1 MAGLEGSRDLQDK
14 LIALQN
20 GTASRAVLMMLGQEV
35 VSLAKKKVPRK
46 TGNLDR
52 TIRVDEVSADDQ
64 SLRVVAGST
73 NGRVGYAQY
82 VEFGTGIYGPKR
94 RPIVPVRA
102 KALRFPA
109 IGAQTRLSGNLTS
122 AQQRAGGGFQ
132 FRKSVRGRRATPFLY
147 PAASEAARNVGL
159 APAVVKVWNDAS

>member
-1 MAGLEGSRDLQDK
+1 MAGLEGSRDLRDK

-20 GTASRAVLMMLGQEV
+20 GTASRAVLMMLGTEV
-35 VSLAKKKVPRK
+35 VSLAKRKVPRK

-52 TIRVDEVSADDQ
+52 TIRVDDVSADDQ
-64 SLRVVAGST
+64 SLRVVAGSS

-94 RPIVPVRA
+94 RPIVPIRA

-109 IGAQTRLSGNLTS
+109 AGAQTRLSGNLTA
-122 AQQRAGGGFQ
+122 AQQRAGGGYV

-147 PAASEAARNVGL
+147 PAAEEAARNVGL
-159 APAVVKVWNDAS
+159 APAIIKVWNEA

>member
-1 MAGLEGSRDLQDK
+1 MDGLQGSRELREK

-20 GTASRAVLMMLGQEV
+20 GTASKAVLRMLGEEV
-35 VSLAKKKVPRK
+35 VSLAKSKVPRK

-52 TIRVDEVSADDQ
+52 TIRLDEVSADRQ
-64 SLRVVAGST
+64 TILVVAGST

-109 IGAQTRLSGNLTS
+109 AGASTRLSGNLTS
-122 AQQRAGGGFQ
+122 AQRRAGGGWQ
-132 FRKSVRGRRATPFLY
+132 FRRSVRGRKATPFLV
-147 PAASEAARNVGL
+147 PAAAEAMRNVGL
-159 APAVVKVWNDAS
+159 APAVIKVWNDAS